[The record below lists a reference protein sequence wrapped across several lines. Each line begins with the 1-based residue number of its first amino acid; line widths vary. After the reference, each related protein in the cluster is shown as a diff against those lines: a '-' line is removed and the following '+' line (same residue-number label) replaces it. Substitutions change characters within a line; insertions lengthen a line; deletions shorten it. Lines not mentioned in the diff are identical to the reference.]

1 MRYLISIAVALVIP
15 AFSMTAAAPSAG
27 EYLDLSVRKIFSNR
41 YEASQGTDVRLTIRV
56 RFAGLPRDIREYEAT
71 GDIFGQELTFSNP
84 LIIKKDIFG
93 SRHILTIEGAGA
105 NIRLETRGD
114 RQWMDVDADL
124 GENLT
129 PKMATVLLGIAY
141 MLPGPKD
148 QDPFRFASA
157 EKDSP
162 NGKTR
167 LSYNFRKIGLRGFYV
182 NGRDID
188 LNAWGNDMG
197 MRTKYDMTG
206 TAFGKELGFGD
217 LIVETDKTFL
227 GPLGFRVRSS
237 EGMDLEVRRDD
248 QYMGMTWI
256 RGYTGTSAGM
266 TTFLFSLAQYIFSR

>member
-15 AFSMTAAAPSAG
+15 ASSMAAAAPSAG
-27 EYLDLSVRKIFSNR
+27 EYLDLSVRKIFSDH
-41 YEASQGTDVRLTIRV
+41 YEASQGTDVRLTIRAG
-56 RFAGLPRDIREYEAT
+56 FAGQPDHIREYEAT
-71 GDIFGQELTFSNP
+71 GDIFGQELDFSNP

-93 SRHILTIEGAGA
+93 SRHILTIEGAGV
-105 NIRLETRGD
+105 NIRLEKRGD

-148 QDPFRFASA
+148 QYPFRCASA

-162 NGKTR
+162 DGKTR
-167 LSYNFRKIGLRGFYV
+167 LSYNFRKTGPRGFYV

-188 LNAWGNDMG
+188 LDAWADDMG
-197 MRTKYDMTG
+197 MRTEYDLTG

-217 LIVETDKTFL
+217 LIVSTDKTFL
-227 GPLGFRVRSS
+227 GPLGFRVTSS

-248 QYMGMTWI
+248 RYMGMTWI
-256 RGYTGTSAGM
+256 RGYIGTSARM